1 MKLQARHLT
10 NKMKTKLYQWR
21 HLKAKGELPNSIM
34 ETFQKE
40 QLDHLL
46 ASNQEKA
53 EQICHKVCQFTIQNN
68 RIPKKKSK
76 DKEEAQLGAWLSVQR
91 QAKKSNG
98 NATHYDFLQNI
109 ANQYNLTNLFDTT
122 NYQKRAEQICHKVC
136 QFIITNKRLPF
147 LKSKD
152 PEERKFAAWLDRQRQ
167 AKINNNQTVHY
178 PSLRKIAVSYKLS
191 SIFKISYKR
200 KKRKIK

>member
-1 MKLQARHLT
+1 MKLQTRHLT

-53 EQICHKVCQFTIQNN
+53 EQICHKVCQF
-68 RIPKKKSK
+68 
-76 DKEEAQLGAWLSVQR
+76 
-91 QAKKSNG
+91 
-98 NATHYDFLQNI
+98 
-109 ANQYNLTNLFDTT
+109 
-122 NYQKRAEQICHKVC
+122 
-136 QFIITNKRLPF
+136 IITNKRLPF

-167 AKINNNQTVHY
+167 AKINHNDTVHY

-200 KKRKIK
+200 KKRKVK